1 MYLYFYN
8 VILIKMII
16 YNKKK
21 KYFVYVDLLLY
32 IILLKIIKYF
42 MELGNVIVLVGF

>member
-16 YNKKK
+16 YNKK

>member
-16 YNKKK
+16 YNKKI
-21 KYFVYVDLLLY
+21 YFVYVDLLLY

>member
-16 YNKKK
+16 YNKKN
-21 KYFVYVDLLLY
+21 YFVYVDLLLY